1 MSIATVNGI
10 NINYQVTGQGEP
22 LLMLAGLAMAHDG
35 WHYLVAYFKTNI
47 KQLLL
52 TTGAPVNRRN
62 PPAPTP
68 PKCWPKIQF
77 N

>member
-35 WHYLVAYFKTNI
+35 WHYQVAYF
-47 KQLLL
+47 
-52 TTGAPVNRRN
+52 
-62 PPAPTP
+62 
-68 PKCWPKIQF
+68 
-77 N
+77 